1 MKLRRDLKNL
11 EAYYQI
17 YMKVSIGSKIVEGP
31 WGGGNLFVKN
41 LSNYLLNLGHEVIYD
56 LSEPDVDLILLTDPR
71 SRRESS
77 STFNHIEINLYK
89 KHINPNVAVV
99 QRINECDERK
109 NTNNINN
116 FYLHASRCADK
127 VVFVSDWLKNIYTTL
142 GMKIDKTKVIMSGS
156 NRKVFKNY
164 NNKLNNNKV
173 NIVTHHWSSH
183 KNKGFE
189 SYELLDK
196 LLLDPHWKD
205 VLHFTYIGNA
215 SDEYLLKNST
225 TIEPLSG
232 TNLGKKLSENDI
244 YLTGSINEPSGNHHI
259 EAALCGLPILYLNSG
274 GIPEYCE
281 GFGVSYNNLD
291 EFEDKL
297 KKIIN
302 EKEKYINSLEN
313 YQFDSENMNK
323 EYLEL
328 FESLVLERKKNSK
341 NLKTPKKV
349 FYLFRFK
356 IRKLTR
362 NFSQVNLRIR
372 IKKLLKI

>member
-1 MKLRRDLKNL
+1 MKLRRDLEHL

-31 WGGGNLFVKN
+31 WGGGNLFVEN

-56 LSEPDVDLILLTDPR
+56 LSEPDIDLILLTDPR

-89 KHINPNVAVV
+89 KYINPNVAVV

-116 FYLHASRCADK
+116 FYLEASECADK

-142 GMKIDKTKVIMSGS
+142 GMEIDKTTVIMSGS
-156 NRKVFKNY
+156 NRMVFKNY

-205 VLHFTYIGNA
+205 VLHFTYIGNT

-225 TIEPLSG
+225 IIEPLSG

-259 EAALCGLPILYLNSG
+259 EAALCGLPILYLKSG
-274 GIPEYCE
+274 GIPEYCD

-297 KKIIN
+297 KLIIS
-302 EKEKYINSLEN
+302 EKEKFINNLES
-313 YQFDSENMNK
+313 YKFDSENMNK

-328 FESLVLERKKNSK
+328 FESLVLEKKKDSK
-341 NLKTPKKV
+341 KLKISKKY

-362 NFSQVNLRIR
+362 NFLQANLRNR

>member
-1 MKLRRDLKNL
+1 
-11 EAYYQI
+11 
-17 YMKVSIGSKIVEGP
+17 MKVSIGSKIVEGP

-41 LSNYLLNLGHEVIYD
+41 LSNYLLELGHKVIYD
-56 LSEPDVDLILLTDPR
+56 LSEPDIDLILLTDPR

-89 KHINPNVAVV
+89 KYINPNAAVV

-116 FYLHASRCADK
+116 FYLEASECADK

-142 GMKIDKTKVIMSGS
+142 GMSKDKTKVIMSGS

-164 NNKLNNNKV
+164 NNKLSNNKV

-189 SYELLDK
+189 SYKLLDR
-196 LLLDPHWKD
+196 LLFNSEWKD
-205 VLHFTYIGNA
+205 ILQFTYIGNT
-215 SDEYLLKNST
+215 SSEYELKNSNI
-225 TIEPLSG
+225 IEPLSG
-232 TNLGKKLSENDI
+232 IDLAKNLSQNDI

-274 GIPEYCE
+274 GIPEYCK
-281 GFGVSYNNLD
+281 GYGVSYNNLE

-297 KKIIN
+297 KIII
-302 EKEKYINSLEN
+302 KEKAKYKKNLEN

-323 EYLEL
+323 EYLKL
-328 FESLVLERKKNSK
+328 FEGLVLKKKEESK
-341 NLKTPKKV
+341 NFKTSRKAL
-349 FYLFRFK
+349 YLFRFK

-372 IKKLLKI
+372 IKKLLRI

>member
-1 MKLRRDLKNL
+1 MHL

-41 LSNYLLNLGHEVIYD
+41 LSNYLLNLGHKVIYD
-56 LSEPDVDLILLTDPR
+56 LSEPDIDLILLTDPR

-205 VLHFTYIGNA
+205 VIHFTYIGNA

-225 TIEPLSG
+225 IIEPLSG

-297 KKIIN
+297 KIIIS
-302 EKEKYINSLEN
+302 EKEKYINNLES

-328 FESLVLERKKNSK
+328 FESLVIKKKENLK
-341 NLKTPKKV
+341 NLNTPKKT

-372 IKKLLKI
+372 VKKLLKI

>member
-1 MKLRRDLKNL
+1 MKLRRDLKHL

-116 FYLHASRCADK
+116 FYLDASECADK

-142 GMKIDKTKVIMSGS
+142 GMEIDKTTVIMSGS

-189 SYELLDK
+189 SYKLLDK
-196 LLLDPHWKD
+196 LLLDSHWKD

-215 SDEYLLKNST
+215 SSEYLLKNST
-225 TIEPLSG
+225 IIEPLSG
-232 TNLGKKLSENDI
+232 IDLGKKLSENDI

-281 GFGVSYNNLD
+281 GFGVSYSNLD

-297 KKIIN
+297 RIIIS
-302 EKEKYINSLEN
+302 EKEKYVNKLES
-313 YQFDSENMNK
+313 YQFDSQNMNK

-328 FESLVLERKKNSK
+328 FESLVLKKKEESK
-341 NLKTPKKV
+341 NLKTHKKA

>member
-1 MKLRRDLKNL
+1 MKLRRDLKHL
-11 EAYYQI
+11 QAYYQI

-56 LSEPDVDLILLTDPR
+56 LSEQDVDLILLTDPR

-116 FYLHASRCADK
+116 FYLDASECADK

-142 GMKIDKTKVIMSGS
+142 GMEIDKTRVIMSGS

-225 TIEPLSG
+225 IIEPLSG

-281 GFGVSYNNLD
+281 GFGVSYNNLE

-297 KKIIN
+297 KSIIS
-302 EKEKYINSLEN
+302 EKEKYINNLES

-328 FESLVLERKKNSK
+328 FETLVLEKKESSK
-341 NLKTPKKV
+341 NLKTSKKV

>member
-1 MKLRRDLKNL
+1 
-11 EAYYQI
+11 
-17 YMKVSIGSKIVEGP
+17 MKVSIGSKIVEGP

-41 LSNYLLNLGHEVIYD
+41 LSNYLQELGHKVIYD
-56 LSEPDVDLILLTDPR
+56 LSEPDIDLILLTDPR

-89 KHINPNVAVV
+89 KYINPNAAVV

-109 NTNNINN
+109 NTNNINS
-116 FYLHASRCADK
+116 FYLDASQCADK
-127 VVFVSDWLKNIYTTL
+127 VVFVSDWLKSIYTTL
-142 GMKIDKTKVIMSGS
+142 GMSEDKTIVIMSGS
-156 NRKVFKNY
+156 NRKVFKDY
-164 NNKLNNNKV
+164 NNKLKNNKV

-189 SYELLDK
+189 SYKLLDR
-196 LLLDPHWKD
+196 LLSSSDWKD
-205 VLHFTYIGNA
+205 ILQFTYIGNA
-215 SDEYLLKNST
+215 SNEYILENSK
-225 TIEPLSG
+225 IVEPLSG
-232 TNLGKKLSENDI
+232 TELAKNLSQNDI

-281 GFGVSYNNLD
+281 GYGVSYNNLE

-297 KKIIN
+297 KIII
-302 EKEKYINSLEN
+302 KEKDKYEINLKN
-313 YQFDSENMNK
+313 YKFDAENMNK

-328 FESLVLERKKNSK
+328 FERLVVKKKEEAKNFKSFKKSL
-341 NLKTPKKV
+341 
-349 FYLFRFK
+349 YLFRFK
-356 IRKLTR
+356 IRKFTR

-372 IKKLLKI
+372 IKKLLRI

>member
-1 MKLRRDLKNL
+1 MKLRRDLKHL

-56 LSEPDVDLILLTDPR
+56 LSEPDIDLILLTDPR

-127 VVFVSDWLKNIYTTL
+127 VVFVSNWLKNIYTTL

-205 VLHFTYIGNA
+205 VIHFTYIGNA

-225 TIEPLSG
+225 IIEPLSG

-297 KKIIN
+297 KIVIS
-302 EKEKYINSLEN
+302 EKEKYINNLES

-328 FESLVLERKKNSK
+328 FESLVIKKKENLK
-341 NLKTPKKV
+341 NLNTPKKT

>member
-1 MKLRRDLKNL
+1 MKLRRDLKHL
-11 EAYYQI
+11 KAYYQI

-41 LSNYLLNLGHEVIYD
+41 LSNYLLNLGHKVIYD

-89 KHINPNVAVV
+89 KYINPNVAVV

-116 FYLHASRCADK
+116 FYLHASECADK

-142 GMKIDKTKVIMSGS
+142 GMEIDKTKVIMSGS
-156 NRKVFKNY
+156 NKKVFKNY
-164 NNKLNNNKV
+164 NNKLDNNKV

-189 SYELLDK
+189 SYQLLDK

-205 VLHFTYIGNA
+205 ILHFTYIGNS
-215 SDEYLLKNST
+215 SDEYLLNNST
-225 TIEPLSG
+225 IIEPLSG
-232 TNLGKKLSENDI
+232 TDLGKKLSENDI

-274 GIPEYCE
+274 GIPEYCD

-297 KKIIN
+297 KIVIS
-302 EKEKYINSLEN
+302 EKEKYINNLES

-328 FESLVLERKKNSK
+328 FESLVKKKKESLK
-341 NLKTPKKV
+341 NLNTPKKT

-372 IKKLLKI
+372 VKKLLKI

>member
-1 MKLRRDLKNL
+1 
-11 EAYYQI
+11 
-17 YMKVSIGSKIVEGP
+17 MKVSIGSKIVEGP

-56 LSEPDVDLILLTDPR
+56 LSEPDIDLILLTDPR

-89 KHINPNVAVV
+89 KYINPNVAVV

-183 KNKGFE
+183 KNKGFDV
-189 SYELLDK
+189 YEYIDK
-196 LLLDPHWKD
+196 LLDDEYWKNKIE
-205 VLHFTYIGNA
+205 FTYVGN
-215 SDEYLLKNST
+215 
-225 TIEPLSG
+225 I
-232 TNLGKKLSENDI
+232 
-244 YLTGSINEPSGNHHI
+244 PS
-259 EAALCGLPILYLNSG
+259 
-274 GIPEYCE
+274 
-281 GFGVSYNNLD
+281 
-291 EFEDKL
+291 
-297 KKIIN
+297 
-302 EKEKYINSLEN
+302 
-313 YQFDSENMNK
+313 
-323 EYLEL
+323 
-328 FESLVLERKKNSK
+328 
-341 NLKTPKKV
+341 
-349 FYLFRFK
+349 
-356 IRKLTR
+356 
-362 NFSQVNLRIR
+362 NFH
-372 IKKLLKI
+372 

>member
-1 MKLRRDLKNL
+1 MKLRRDLKHL

-116 FYLHASRCADK
+116 FYLDASECADK

-142 GMKIDKTKVIMSGS
+142 GMEIDKTTVIMSGS

-196 LLLDPHWKD
+196 LLLDPHWKN
-205 VLHFTYIGNA
+205 VLHFTYIGNT

-225 TIEPLSG
+225 LIEPISG

-297 KKIIN
+297 KIIIS
-302 EKEKYINSLEN
+302 EKEKYINNLKS

-328 FESLVLERKKNSK
+328 FESLVLEKKESSK
-341 NLKTPKKV
+341 NLKTFKKV
-349 FYLFRFK
+349 FYLLRFK
-356 IRKLTR
+356 FRKLTR

>member
-1 MKLRRDLKNL
+1 MKLHRGLKHL
-11 EAYYQI
+11 QAYYQI
-17 YMKVSIGSKIVEGP
+17 CMKVSIGSKIVEGP

-89 KHINPNVAVV
+89 EYINPNVAVV

-109 NTNNINN
+109 NTNNINS
-116 FYLHASRCADK
+116 FYLEASECADR
-127 VVFVSDWLKNIYTTL
+127 VVFVSDWLKSIYTTL
-142 GMKIDKTKVIMSGS
+142 GMEIDKTTVIMSGS

-164 NNKLNNNKV
+164 NNKLNNNKF

-196 LLLDPHWKD
+196 LILDSQWKD
-205 VLHFTYIGNA
+205 NLHFTYIGNA
-215 SDEYLLKNST
+215 SDEYVLKNST
-225 TIEPLSG
+225 IIEPLSG
-232 TNLGKKLSENDI
+232 EDLGKKLSENDI

-281 GFGVSYNNLD
+281 GYGVSYENLD

-297 KKIIN
+297 KIIIN
-302 EKEKYINSLEN
+302 EKEKYIKKLED
-313 YQFDSENMNK
+313 YQFDSENMNM

-328 FESLVLERKKNSK
+328 FESLVSKKREQSANVKTFKKNY
-341 NLKTPKKV
+341 
-349 FYLFRFK
+349 YLLRFK
-356 IRKLTR
+356 FRKLTR

>member
-1 MKLRRDLKNL
+1 MKLRRDLKHL

-41 LSNYLLNLGHEVIYD
+41 LSNYLLELGHKVIYD
-56 LSEPDVDLILLTDPR
+56 LSEPDIDLILLTDPR

-89 KHINPNVAVV
+89 KYINPNAAVV

-116 FYLHASRCADK
+116 FYLDASECADK

-142 GMKIDKTKVIMSGS
+142 GMSNDKTIVIMSGS

-164 NNKLNNNKV
+164 NNKLSNNKV

-189 SYELLDK
+189 SYKLLDR
-196 LLLDPHWKD
+196 LLFNSEWKD
-205 VLHFTYIGNA
+205 ILQFTYIGNT
-215 SDEYLLKNST
+215 SSEYELKNSNI
-225 TIEPLSG
+225 IEPLSG
-232 TNLGKKLSENDI
+232 IDLAKNLSQNDI

-274 GIPEYCE
+274 GIPEYCK
-281 GFGVSYNNLD
+281 GYGVSYNNLE

-297 KKIIN
+297 KIII
-302 EKEKYINSLEN
+302 KEKDKYKKNLEN

-323 EYLEL
+323 EYLKL
-328 FESLVLERKKNSK
+328 FEGLVLKKKEESK
-341 NLKTPKKV
+341 NFKTSRKAL
-349 FYLFRFK
+349 YLFRFK

-372 IKKLLKI
+372 IKKLLRI

>member
-1 MKLRRDLKNL
+1 MKLRRDLKHL

-89 KHINPNVAVV
+89 KYINPNVAVV

-116 FYLHASRCADK
+116 FYLHASECADK

-142 GMKIDKTKVIMSGS
+142 GMEIDKTKVIMSGS

-196 LLLDPHWKD
+196 LLLDPYWKD
-205 VLHFTYIGNA
+205 VLHFTYIGNT

-225 TIEPLSG
+225 IIEPLSG

-297 KKIIN
+297 KIVIS
-302 EKEKYINSLEN
+302 EKEKYINNLES

-323 EYLEL
+323 EYLDL
-328 FESLVLERKKNSK
+328 FESLVVKKKENLK
-341 NLKTPKKV
+341 NLKTSKKV
-349 FYLFRFK
+349 FIYLD
-356 IRKLTR
+356 
-362 NFSQVNLRIR
+362 
-372 IKKLLKI
+372 LKSEN

>member
-1 MKLRRDLKNL
+1 M
-11 EAYYQI
+11 
-17 YMKVSIGSKIVEGP
+17 
-31 WGGGNLFVKN
+31 
-41 LSNYLLNLGHEVIYD
+41 
-56 LSEPDVDLILLTDPR
+56 
-71 SRRESS
+71 
-77 STFNHIEINLYK
+77 NHIK
-89 KHINPNVAVV
+89 
-99 QRINECDERK
+99 
-109 NTNNINN
+109 
-116 FYLHASRCADK
+116 
-127 VVFVSDWLKNIYTTL
+127 
-142 GMKIDKTKVIMSGS
+142 
-156 NRKVFKNY
+156 
-164 NNKLNNNKV
+164 
-173 NIVTHHWSSH
+173 
-183 KNKGFE
+183 
-189 SYELLDK
+189 
-196 LLLDPHWKD
+196 
-205 VLHFTYIGNA
+205 
-215 SDEYLLKNST
+215 YLLKNST
-225 TIEPLSG
+225 IIEPLSG

-297 KKIIN
+297 KIVIS
-302 EKEKYINSLEN
+302 EKEKYINNLES

-328 FESLVLERKKNSK
+328 FESLVIKKKENLK
-341 NLKTPKKV
+341 NLNTPKKT

>member
-1 MKLRRDLKNL
+1 MKLRRDLKHL

-41 LSNYLLNLGHEVIYD
+41 LSNYLLELGHKVIYD
-56 LSEPDVDLILLTDPR
+56 LSEPDIDLILLTDPR

-89 KHINPNVAVV
+89 KYINPNAAVV

-116 FYLHASRCADK
+116 FYLDASECADK

-142 GMKIDKTKVIMSGS
+142 GMSNDKTIVIMSGS

-164 NNKLNNNKV
+164 NNKLSNNKV

-189 SYELLDK
+189 SYKLLDS
-196 LLLDPHWKD
+196 LLSNSEWKD
-205 VLHFTYIGNA
+205 ILQFTYIGNT
-215 SDEYLLKNST
+215 SSEYMLNNSNI
-225 TIEPLSG
+225 IEPLSG
-232 TNLGKKLSENDI
+232 IDLAKNLSQNDI

-259 EAALCGLPILYLNSG
+259 EAALCGLPVLYLNSG
-274 GIPEYCE
+274 GIPEYCK
-281 GFGVSYNNLD
+281 GFGVSYNNLE

-297 KKIIN
+297 KIII
-302 EKEKYINSLEN
+302 KEKDKYKKNLEN

-323 EYLEL
+323 EYLKL
-328 FESLVLERKKNSK
+328 FESLVLKKKEETKNFKTSRKA
-341 NLKTPKKV
+341 L
-349 FYLFRFK
+349 YLFRFK

-372 IKKLLKI
+372 IKKLLRI

>member
-1 MKLRRDLKNL
+1 MKLRRDLKHL

-71 SRRESS
+71 SRSESS

-116 FYLHASRCADK
+116 FYLDASECADK
-127 VVFVSDWLKNIYTTL
+127 VVFVSNWLKNIYTTL
-142 GMKIDKTKVIMSGS
+142 GMEIDKTTVIMSGS

-196 LLLDPHWKD
+196 LLLDPHWKN
-205 VLHFTYIGNA
+205 VLHFTYIGNT

-225 TIEPLSG
+225 LIEPISG

-297 KKIIN
+297 KIIIS
-302 EKEKYINSLEN
+302 EKEKYINNLKS

-328 FESLVLERKKNSK
+328 FESLVLEKKESSK
-341 NLKTPKKV
+341 NLKTFKKV
-349 FYLFRFK
+349 FYLLRFK
-356 IRKLTR
+356 FRKLTR

>member
-1 MKLRRDLKNL
+1 MKLRRDLKHL
-11 EAYYQI
+11 KAYYQI

-41 LSNYLLNLGHEVIYD
+41 LSNYLLNLGHKVIYD

-89 KHINPNVAVV
+89 KYINPNVAVV

-205 VLHFTYIGNA
+205 VIHFTYIGNA

-225 TIEPLSG
+225 IIEPLSG

-244 YLTGSINEPSGNHHI
+244 Y
-259 EAALCGLPILYLNSG
+259 
-274 GIPEYCE
+274 
-281 GFGVSYNNLD
+281 
-291 EFEDKL
+291 
-297 KKIIN
+297 
-302 EKEKYINSLEN
+302 
-313 YQFDSENMNK
+313 
-323 EYLEL
+323 
-328 FESLVLERKKNSK
+328 
-341 NLKTPKKV
+341 
-349 FYLFRFK
+349 
-356 IRKLTR
+356 
-362 NFSQVNLRIR
+362 
-372 IKKLLKI
+372 

>member
-1 MKLRRDLKNL
+1 MKLLRDLKHL

-116 FYLHASRCADK
+116 FYLDASECADK

-142 GMKIDKTKVIMSGS
+142 GMEIDKTTVIMSGS

-196 LLLDPHWKD
+196 LLLDPHWKN
-205 VLHFTYIGNA
+205 VLHFTYIGNT

-225 TIEPLSG
+225 LIEPISG

-297 KKIIN
+297 KIIIS
-302 EKEKYINSLEN
+302 EKEKYINNLKS

-328 FESLVLERKKNSK
+328 FESLVLEKKESSK
-341 NLKTPKKV
+341 NLKTFKKV
-349 FYLFRFK
+349 FYLLRFK

>member
-1 MKLRRDLKNL
+1 MKLRRDLKHL

-41 LSNYLLNLGHEVIYD
+41 LSNYLLNLGHKVIYD

-89 KHINPNVAVV
+89 KYINPNVAVV

-116 FYLHASRCADK
+116 FYLHASECADK

-142 GMKIDKTKVIMSGS
+142 GMEIDKTTVIMSGS
-156 NRKVFKNY
+156 NKKVFKNY

-281 GFGVSYNNLD
+281 GFGVSYNNLE

-297 KKIIN
+297 KSIIS
-302 EKEKYINSLEN
+302 EKEKYINNLEN

-328 FESLVLERKKNSK
+328 FETLVLEKKESSK